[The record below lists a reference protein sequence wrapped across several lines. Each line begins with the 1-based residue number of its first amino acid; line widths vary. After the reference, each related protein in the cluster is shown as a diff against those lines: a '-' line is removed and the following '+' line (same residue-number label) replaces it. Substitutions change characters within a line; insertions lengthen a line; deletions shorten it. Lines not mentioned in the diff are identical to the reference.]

1 MSVFVVG
8 VFVFDP
14 EVPQIGEFVS
24 HLVGVSILKGFNSDP
39 LFGSPQV
46 QILIIPLQLV
56 PDIIQILNY
65 PYFFL

>member
-1 MSVFVVG
+1 MSVFVVC
-8 VFVFDP
+8 VFIFDP
-14 EVPQIGEFVS
+14 EVPQIGKFIS